1 MSNCTAISP
10 NPNKSMQ
17 NNFPYG
23 DVANLYLQAFKQRTA
38 RQRAYFTFL
47 AKSLVPGQVAF
58 LEYTLRANNLADFQR
73 AFPEVQ
79 LGPDGLSNPF
89 TLPTEPERRTG
100 YAVIAE
106 NGKTAVLLP
115 REIGEKMEI
124 SDAYILRG
132 RH

>member
-1 MSNCTAISP
+1 MRNNSP
-10 NPNKSMQ
+10 C
-17 NNFPYG
+17 G
-23 DVANLYLQAFKQRTA
+23 DVANLYIQAFKQRTA
-38 RQRAYFTFL
+38 RQRAYFTLL
-47 AKSLVPGQVAF
+47 AKQPCRRIVAP
-58 LEYTLRANNLADFQR
+58 LEYTLRANNLAHFQR
-73 AFPEVQ
+73 AFPEVK

-106 NGKTAVLLP
+106 NGKIAVLLP

-124 SDAYILRG
+124 SDAHILGG